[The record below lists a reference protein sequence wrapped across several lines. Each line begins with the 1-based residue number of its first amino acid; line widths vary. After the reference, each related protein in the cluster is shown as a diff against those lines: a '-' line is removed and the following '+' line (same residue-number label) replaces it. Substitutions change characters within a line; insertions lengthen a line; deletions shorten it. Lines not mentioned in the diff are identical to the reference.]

1 MKCFLIIALLC
12 ASFVSFS
19 QIDTRFVKQ
28 CGFTSEYWATG
39 FMEYAKYYQINED
52 EYYLNGSSLVTQ
64 SANGT
69 WCYSFIVVCNQP
81 SHPLNKEAVPVVA
94 KVIQLQECQLV
105 KTE

>member
-19 QIDTRFVKQ
+19 QTIPHDTRTTAPV
-28 CGFTSEYWATG
+28 CGFNTQQGCIMHAAWIAFVG
-39 FMEYAKYYQINED
+39 ED
-52 EYYLNGSSLVTQ
+52 ETVTAFEFTGQ
-64 SANGT
+64 PGN
-69 WCYSFIVVCNQP
+69 WCYTMTITCN
-81 SHPLNKEAVPVVA
+81 SPLNKEVVPDVA